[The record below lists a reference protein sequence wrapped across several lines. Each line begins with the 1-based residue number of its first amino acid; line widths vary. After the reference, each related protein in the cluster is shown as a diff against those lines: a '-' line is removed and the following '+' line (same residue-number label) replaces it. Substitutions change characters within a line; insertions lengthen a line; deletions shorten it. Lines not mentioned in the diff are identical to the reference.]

1 MNPNVFRHMNIA
13 QLSNNTALSRL
24 VRILA
29 LTLILFTACAEEEV
43 PIPLSEEKMIDV
55 LIDLHMAESM
65 IEKLPLSD
73 RDTVG
78 HVYYRMIYREH
89 GISEAEFDES
99 IAILREDPKR
109 LNALYEQIL
118 EKLNVL
124 ESTERGVDNME

>member
-1 MNPNVFRHMNIA
+1 M
-13 QLSNNTALSRL
+13 SYSRFIKIGILGCL
-24 VRILA
+24 V
-29 LTLILFTACAEEEV
+29 LFFSCGKEEV

-65 IEKLPLSD
+65 IEKLPLTD

-89 GISEAEFDES
+89 GVSEEDFDQS
-99 IAILREDPKR
+99 IAVLREDPVR
-109 LNALYEQIL
+109 LNAIYEQVL

-124 ESTERGVDNME
+124 EATARGVEKME